1 MNRLR
6 YMNLEAVKE
15 RQRIQNEKNR
25 EAYWKRIRLNQE
37 IERGKTKERGKK

>member
-25 EAYWKRIRLNQE
+25 LRYHEKIKQARAEARK
-37 IERGKTKERGKK
+37 GKE